1 MARAAKT
8 TTKKTTATKTL
19 PPKRITAAPLPKIS
33 KDDLRAQVTKLEL
46 TVTTLRTKNR
56 EANRAAKMIAAKIGE
71 LEEHVAQLEKKLASQ
86 ATAATRSA
94 KAPAWRS
101 IPVMPCRRASRSRIR
116 RRWTR
121 KPKPPSKT
129 WNIIST
135 VKAVRRKTLR
145 LSARRRSGFVRRN
158 GAASSAVHPQT
169 APA

>member
-94 KAPAWRS
+94 KAPR
-101 IPVMPCRRASRSRIR
+101 VKRASLEID
-116 RRWTR
+116 
-121 KPKPPSKT
+121 PGDAVPPG
-129 WNIIST
+129 
-135 VKAVRRKTLR
+135 VAVEDP
-145 LSARRRSGFVRRN
+145 APMDAEAE
-158 GAASSAVHPQT
+158 AAFENLEHHLHG
-169 APA
+169 